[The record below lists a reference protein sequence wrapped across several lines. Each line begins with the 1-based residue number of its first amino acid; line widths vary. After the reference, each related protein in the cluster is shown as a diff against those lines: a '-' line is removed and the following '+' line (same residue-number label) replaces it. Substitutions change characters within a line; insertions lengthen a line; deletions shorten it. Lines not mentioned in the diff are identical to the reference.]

1 MPKIK
6 ATTPTKTAQPS
17 AARPISIPKI
27 AATTAPKTAP
37 PSAQMAIA
45 ITERIIWSPNIQ
57 YIQSRKQV
65 KICHLNIHHQKHND
79 VELSHFDCKKKI
91 NLSRLFCGTAS
102 KDEICFALFVK

>member
-79 VELSHFDCKKKI
+79 VELSHFDCKKK
-91 NLSRLFCGTAS
+91 N
-102 KDEICFALFVK
+102 